1 MKLHKGLPM
10 CRKCALSIWSTK
22 VKVTALITENG
33 NWHIIAFPLHIQSWN
48 FTHRLNISQGYARK
62 LVISW
67 LKTWRVWIGCRGGI
81 CPVSRFDGPIHPMA
95 DLEMFFPM
103 NFFWW
108 FLFRGHSRTIL
119 AWLPLWQPWAKFV
132 IGEIP
137 RWPPNDVLHIRNI
150 YIFHKT
156 WSVIHVIRGFRGQG
170 IHFWWY
176 YVHLILS

>member
-1 MKLHKGLPM
+1 MVQDWLQLCVCTFSLYIPLISFMPLFIHGVSNT
-10 CRKCALSIWSTK
+10 CGWEYSTSGYDAFFAGYLSR
-22 VKVTALITENG
+22 N
-33 NWHIIAFPLHIQSWN
+33 
-48 FTHRLNISQGYARK
+48 
-62 LVISW
+62 
-67 LKTWRVWIGCRGGI
+67 
-81 CPVSRFDGPIHPMA
+81 SRFDGPIHPMA

-103 NFFWW
+103 DFFWW

-119 AWLPLWQPWAKFV
+119 AWLRLWQPLANFF

-137 RWPPNDVLHIRNI
+137 RWPPNDVLHICNI
-150 YIFHKT
+150 YLFHKT